1 MTLFYSDRVG
11 LSMSSRRR
19 AGVVIVSALAVV
31 LLVGG
36 CSSREIDYSE
46 MDSNTTTSAKTYGRD
61 ADGLVESIA
70 DHFSAVGTNLN
81 LWAPPRSQAKCAAE
95 KMVATLGVDRLLEL
109 GFDPQK
115 GRIALPFSDAEQ
127 TSVLNILVGCVD
139 FKQGLLEL
147 ISAYQKLDVTRTA
160 CVTASID
167 RQGLTRD
174 LVASLLTAKESDPL
188 AASNRV
194 GVGVTLAMGDCLDN
208 KLDLLP
214 VPAEDPF
221 PQDKRAQDEPST
233 TTTVAPTSNG
243 G

>member
-1 MTLFYSDRVG
+1 
-11 LSMSSRRR
+11 MSSRRG
-19 AGVVIVSALAVV
+19 AGAVILSTVAVALLIV
-31 LLVGG
+31 G
-36 CSSREIDYSE
+36 CSSRKIDYSE
-46 MDSNTTTSAKTYGRD
+46 MDSNTTTTVKTYARD

-70 DHFSAVGTNLN
+70 DHFSAVGPNLN
-81 LWAPPRSQAKCAAE
+81 LWAPPRAQAKCAGE

-115 GRIALPFSDAEQ
+115 GRINLPFSDAEQ
-127 TSVLNILVGCVD
+127 TSVLNILVGCID
-139 FKQGLLEL
+139 FKEGLLEL
-147 ISAYQKLDVTRTA
+147 ISSYQKLDVTRTM

-167 RQGLTRD
+167 RQGLTREF
-174 LVASLLTAKESDPL
+174 VASLLTGKESDPT

-194 GVGVTLAMGDCLDN
+194 GVGVTHAMIDCLDN

-233 TTTVAPTSNG
+233 TTTTAPTSNG

>member
-1 MTLFYSDRVG
+1 
-11 LSMSSRRR
+11 MSTRR
-19 AGVVIVSALAVV
+19 AAGAVV
-31 LLVGG
+31 LSTLAVAQLLTA
-36 CSSREIDYSE
+36 CSSRDIDYSE
-46 MDSNTTTSAKTYGRD
+46 MDSNTTTSAKTYPRD
-61 ADGLVESIA
+61 AAGLVDSIA
-70 DHFSAVGTNLN
+70 DHFSAVGPNLN
-81 LWAPPRSQAKCAAE
+81 LWAPPRAEAKCAGE
-95 KMVATLGVDRLLEL
+95 KMVATLGTDRLLEL

-115 GRIALPFSDAEQ
+115 GRINLPFTDAEQ
-127 TSVLNILVGCVD
+127 TSVLNILVGCID
-139 FKQGLLEL
+139 FKEGLLEL
-147 ISAYQKLDVTRTA
+147 ISSYQKLDVTRTE

-194 GVGVTLAMGDCLDN
+194 GVGVTQAMVDCLDN

-221 PQDKRAQDEPST
+221 PQDKHAQDLPST
-233 TTTVAPTSNG
+233 TTTTAASTNG